1 MEKVDI
7 TIQFEV
13 GRLKALDFFLFD
25 KQNTAL
31 KTELEKYAEELYEK
45 HVPEDTRRFVESQM
59 KPMPAPKP
67 RTKRIPKTV
76 AATTDAVTAK
86 DSEEDTDEQS

>member
-7 TIQFEV
+7 TIQIEV

-25 KQNTAL
+25 KQNSSL
-31 KTELEKYAEELYEK
+31 KVELEKYAQELYEK

-59 KPMPAPKP
+59 KPTPTPKP
-67 RTKRIPKTV
+67 RTKRNLKTV
-76 AATTDAVTAK
+76 TASNDVVTTK

>member
-7 TIQFEV
+7 TIQIEV
-13 GRLKALDFFLFD
+13 GRLKALYFFIFD
-25 KQNTAL
+25 KQNSSL
-31 KTELEKYAEELYEK
+31 KTELEKTAEELYEK
-45 HVPEDTRRFVESQM
+45 YVPEDTRRFIESQM
-59 KPMPAPKP
+59 KPTLAPKP

-76 AATTDAVTAK
+76 TATNNVVAAK